1 MAVDWLH
8 ALSLG
13 VFKTWASY
21 AVHAL
26 IGCNAFRMY
35 GNAPDRLTASVTFL
49 RNRLFDFYS
58 DESRRGI
65 DLARVGDLTESM
77 IGSDPTVVLG
87 THGAETNGFVKFLVQ
102 IILPRYGSALPPAD
116 FDQFMRG
123 GRALIEMMRIIG
135 EHTSGVAPP
144 HEIQTFVEAT
154 CTHLTSLG
162 ALEIPQSRIITL

>member
-1 MAVDWLH
+1 M
-8 ALSLG
+8 
-13 VFKTWASY
+13 
-21 AVHAL
+21 
-26 IGCNAFRMY
+26 
-35 GNAPDRLTASVTFL
+35 
-49 RNRLFDFYS
+49 
-58 DESRRGI
+58 
-65 DLARVGDLTESM
+65 ARVGDLTESM

-135 EHTSGVAPP
+135 EHTSGVVPP

-154 CTHLTSLG
+154 CAHLTSLEALGIPRKPKHHMMMERTAHLLAHG
-162 ALEIPQSRIITL
+162 APHLSAHAVT